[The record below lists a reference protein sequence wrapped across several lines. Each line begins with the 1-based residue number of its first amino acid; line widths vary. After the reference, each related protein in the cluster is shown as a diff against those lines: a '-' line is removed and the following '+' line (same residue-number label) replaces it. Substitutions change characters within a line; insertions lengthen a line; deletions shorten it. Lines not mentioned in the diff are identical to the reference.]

1 MIFPQTPPANA
12 DWGWNLPSRKPF
24 RPHKKRTATGCILW
38 QSLFVKTGLVVPA
51 LGVRGLLYP
60 ATPSQKRIRMVAIW
74 AREALPAG
82 FKVSSSMPRMMFS
95 ATAQAMAGWA

>member
-1 MIFPQTPPANA
+1 MQTKAESAQPQTIPPTQ
-12 DWGWNLPSRKPF
+12 
-24 RPHKKRTATGCILW
+24 KRTATGCILW
-38 QSLFVKTGLVVPA
+38 QSLFVKTSLVVPA

-95 ATAQAMAGWA
+95 ATAHAMASRA

>member
-12 DWGWNLPSRKPF
+12 DQGGICPAANHST
-24 RPHKKRTATGCILW
+24 HAKRTATGCILW

-82 FKVSSSMPRMMFS
+82 FKVSSSMPWMMFS
-95 ATAQAMAGWA
+95 ATAQAMASRA